1 MAPKKSNKEVTVKE
15 ADEKAQDAKTI
26 EHCMKGIY
34 DEAMKL
40 HKNETH
46 SIQQMMAY
54 YRQLEKIE
62 SKKK

>member
-1 MAPKKSNKEVTVKE
+1 MTGKKVNKEVTVKE
-15 ADEKAQDAKTI
+15 ADAKALDAKTV

-40 HKNETH
+40 HKKETH

-54 YRQLEKIE
+54 CRQLEKIE
-62 SKKK
+62 SKKR